1 VESAP
6 EPHAVQAPAVDFRHL
21 HSQLGQTMLR
31 ERHRLR
37 TALARLQEAARLGR
51 ADPAALAALA
61 TQIGQ
66 SAERRRARLAA
77 LPPLN
82 YPDELPVSERRAEI
96 ARAIDAHQVVIVCG
110 ETGSGKTTQL
120 PKICL
125 ELERGVAGMIAH
137 TQPRRIAAR
146 TVAARIA
153 QELRSPLGQHIGFRV
168 RFSDRVSE
176 DNFVRVMTDGIL
188 LAETQTDR
196 FLNAYDTIIIDEAHE
211 RSLNIDFL
219 LGYVKRL
226 LPRRPELKLIIT
238 SATIDAQRFSE
249 HFGNAPVIEVSGRV
263 YPVET
268 RYRPIEAEDED
279 EKEIDLPEA
288 IADAVDEVSRLS
300 VSGDVLVFLPGERE
314 IRETA
319 EVLRKQAFQGAK
331 PGQGTEILPL
341 FARLSV
347 QEQERV
353 FQPTGQRRIVL
364 ATNVAETSLT
374 VPGIKYVIDPGFA
387 RVNRYS
393 YRNKVEMLQVEKIS
407 RASAD
412 QRAGRCGRVMSGV
425 CVRLYSEE
433 DYEARS
439 AYTDPEILRSS
450 LASVILRMLALKLGE
465 VEDFPFVEP
474 PPSRAVSD
482 GYALLQELGAVDEE
496 RRLTPIGT
504 KLAELPIDPSL
515 ARMIVAGRDENCLTE
530 VLIIAAGLA
539 IQDPRERPMEKADA
553 ADQAHAQFADER
565 SEFLGLL
572 KLWAFFD
579 DAIKHRKSGRKL
591 AQLCRETFLSY
602 VRLREWRD
610 LHGQLHAQIAE
621 TGWRCNQAPATHEQ
635 VHRALLSGL
644 LGNVGC
650 KADEPGMYLGARGIK
665 FAVFPGSPLKK
676 KGPPWLMAA
685 ELTETTRLYARTCA
699 GIDPQWLERVGAHLT
714 RKTWHDP
721 HWEKSGGQAF
731 AFERVTLYGL
741 VVVSRRRVPYGP
753 IDPVAARQLFIR
765 EGLVQGHIAIQAPFL
780 RHNRELKQEIE
791 ELEHRSRRHDVLV
804 DDEKVFEF
812 FDALV
817 PADLWSAQQFERW
830 RREAERANPKL
841 LFLTR
846 DQLMRHAAEEITE
859 ERFPSSLEVG
869 GVVYALTYK
878 FEPGHALDG
887 VTMAV
892 PLHLLNQLDER
903 RCDWLVPGLL
913 RDKLGHLIKGLP
925 KTLRRN
931 FVPVPQYVTA
941 VLDILDPGAAPLLP
955 ALSEAIQRKT
965 GIEVPVDA
973 WDLADL
979 PPFLQMNYKVVD
991 DAGRELAMGRDL
1003 PALRAQLGVKARRQF
1018 SESAATRFER
1028 KGLTA
1033 WDFGEIPEQVE
1044 FTRGEQTLIGYPAL
1058 VDDGDSVSLTLLDT
1072 EHDAHAAMH
1081 KGLRRLFQLA
1091 APEQVKHLARSLPGL
1106 QDLALRYALLLE
1118 LEGARAQEKGAIS
1131 DRLRQELTDAACDRA
1146 FFVEAEPI
1154 RDANAFHA
1162 RVVKAKTR
1170 LADVATEVCRVLAE
1184 ILAEY
1189 QAIRPRINQQGVPV
1203 WQRAMT
1209 DIRNQL
1215 KALMPPGF
1223 LVSTSLPRLQ
1233 SYPRYLKAVQVRLDK
1248 FSINPAKDAQWMQ
1261 QLQQW
1266 WQAYEGRLK
1275 ADRARGQFD
1284 PKLEEFRWMLEEVR
1298 VSLWAQQ
1305 LKTPYP
1311 ISFKRLEKYWRE
1323 LG

>member
-925 KTLRRN
+925 KNLRRN
-931 FVPVPQYVTA
+931 FVPVPQYVTT
-941 VLDILDPGAAPLLP
+941 VLEVLEPGAGPLLP
-955 ALSEAIQRKT
+955 ALSQAIQRKT

-979 PPFLQMNYKVVD
+979 PPFLQMNFKVVD
-991 DAGRELAMGRDL
+991 DTGRELAMGRDL

-1018 SESAATRFER
+1018 SESARTRFER

-1044 FTRGEQTLIGYPAL
+1044 FTRGDQTLIGYPAL

-1072 EHDAHAAMH
+1072 EHEAHAAMH

-1215 KALMPPGF
+1215 KALMPPAF
-1223 LVSTSLPRLQ
+1223 LVSTPLPRLQ
-1233 SYPRYLKAVQVRLDK
+1233 SYPRYLKAVQLRLDK

-1284 PKLEEFRWMLEEVR
+1284 PKLDEFRWMLEEVR